1 MHPAIGLVVIDT
13 LQRIRAAGNKTN
25 PYYQDIGVLKDLA
38 DRHYIAVLLI
48 HHLRKLN
55 DDDPMDM
62 ISGITGLSGATGS
75 NFVLRKRRRGENAA
89 TLYCTGR
96 TSSTGSYSWSSMVKV
111 TSGICSGTTE
121 RKRNRPIVGLSFFS
135 PPCYGNNRRSVSLPR
150 RCWKRLI
157 LPTSKG

>member
-1 MHPAIGLVVIDT
+1 M
-13 LQRIRAAGNKTN
+13 
-25 PYYQDIGVLKDLA
+25 
-38 DRHYIAVLLI
+38 LI

-96 TSSTGSYSWSSMVKV
+96 DIIYRIVFLLSALLWEQSEICVSAKALLEKIDPADLEGLTRNSLSHQIWKNIGALRN
-111 TSGICSGTTE
+111 SGI
-121 RKRNRPIVGLSFFS
+121 VVSF
-135 PPCYGNNRRSVSLPR
+135 RRWSR
-150 RCWKRLI
+150 GRLI
-157 LPTSKG
+157 CLKSVDGVDDLATEKIVTIDPYE

>member
-55 DDDPMDM
+55 DDDPMDI
-62 ISGITGLSGATGS
+62 ISGITGLSGAPGS

-96 TSSTGSYSWSSMVKV
+96 DIIYRELFLEFDGKSHIWNLL
-111 TSGICSGTTE
+111 
-121 RKRNRPIVGLSFFS
+121 RDN
-135 PPCYGNNRRSVSLPR
+135 
-150 RCWKRLI
+150 
-157 LPTSKG
+157 

>member
-75 NFVLRKRRRGENAA
+75 
-89 TLYCTGR
+89 YCTGR
-96 TSSTGSYSWSSMVKV
+96 DIIYRELFLEFDGKSHIWNLL
-111 TSGICSGTTE
+111 
-121 RKRNRPIVGLSFFS
+121 RDN
-135 PPCYGNNRRSVSLPR
+135 
-150 RCWKRLI
+150 
-157 LPTSKG
+157 

>member
-25 PYYQDIGVLKDLA
+25 PYYQDIGVLKDHP

-96 TSSTGSYSWSSMVKV
+96 DIIYRELFLEFDGKSHIWNLL
-111 TSGICSGTTE
+111 
-121 RKRNRPIVGLSFFS
+121 RDN
-135 PPCYGNNRRSVSLPR
+135 
-150 RCWKRLI
+150 
-157 LPTSKG
+157 

>member
-75 NFVLRKRRRGENAA
+75 NFVLRKSKRRENTA

-96 TSSTGSYSWSSMVKV
+96 DIAYRELSLEF
-111 TSGICSGTTE
+111 SGETHTWNLLADDCE
-121 RKRNRPIVGLSFFS
+121 QALS
-135 PPCYGNNRRSVSLPR
+135 
-150 RCWKRLI
+150 LI
-157 LPTSKG
+157 HI